1 MLFSARRVV
10 HVRTTSALEGA
21 AKLSFGDQLL
31 KRLGLGSGFVASGS
45 GGDNSA
51 NTVDLVGT
59 NSIPVAFAPAFVVIA
74 TKQAANGQVKYEIAS
89 VNEEV
94 VAEKIRFARQSQGG
108 SFTRLA
114 AEEPAPA
121 HSRRH
126 RTRIVEEAERPVPR
140 MRRHSQTATRED
152 RVPRVPEALN
162 VRKHILQDALTGGH
176 AVSAV
181 GF

>member
-10 HVRTTSALEGA
+10 HVRTSETLEGA
-21 AKLSFGDQLL
+21 AKLSFGAQLL
-31 KRLGLGSGFVASGS
+31 NRLGLGASFVASGS

-59 NSIPVAFAPAFVVIA
+59 NSIPVAFAPAFVVTS

-94 VAEKIRFARQSQGG
+94 VEEKIRFARRSQGG
-108 SFTRLA
+108 SFTHIA
-114 AEEPAPA
+114 AEPVSRVR
-121 HSRRH
+121 HSREARMH
-126 RTRIVEEAERPVPR
+126 RAPTPSASAGP
-140 MRRHSQTATRED
+140 MGA
-152 RVPRVPEALN
+152 
-162 VRKHILQDALTGGH
+162 ILGPTLYG
-176 AVSAV
+176 V